1 VVVEVKALACALPAE
16 LDLPLSRFSIAELR
30 RETIA
35 RGITAAISGST
46 LWRWLHDDAIR
57 PWRHRSWIF
66 PRDPDFA
73 AKAGR
78 VLDLYARRWQGRP
91 LRADELVVCADEKT
105 MIQARARRHP
115 SLAPGPGRVMRVEH
129 EYRRRGALAYLAA
142 WDVRTGVPSGRCE
155 PRTGIAPFERLVA
168 QVMEREPY
176 VSARRV
182 FWIVDNGSSHRGTAS
197 AERLATR
204 WPTIELVHLPLHASW
219 LNQVEIYFSVVQ
231 RKALTPNAWRSTSE
245 LEHRLSAFEQRYA
258 AVATPF
264 EWHFTRTDL
273 GRLLAR
279 LPATTELA
287 A

>member
-1 VVVEVKALACALPAE
+1 MVEVKALACALPAE
-16 LDLPLSRFSIAELR
+16 LGLPLSRFSIAELR
-30 RETIA
+30 RETLA
-35 RGITAAISGST
+35 RGIAAAISGST
-46 LWRWLHDDAIR
+46 VWRWLHDDAIR

-66 PRDPDFA
+66 LRDPDFA
-73 AKAGR
+73 ARAGR
-78 VLDLYARRWQGRP
+78 VLDLYGRRWQGRP
-91 LRADELVVCADEKT
+91 LGADELVLCADEKT

-115 SLAPGPGRVMRVEH
+115 SLAPAAGRAMRVEH

-142 WDVRTGVPSGRCE
+142 WDARSGQPFGRCE

-168 QVMEREPY
+168 QVMAREPY
-176 VSARRV
+176 ASARRV

-197 AERLATR
+197 AERLAAR

-231 RKALTPNAWRSTSE
+231 RKLLTPNAWRSAAE
-245 LEHRLSAFEQRYA
+245 LEAQILGFERRYA

-264 EWHFTRTDL
+264 EWRFSRADL
-273 GRLLAR
+273 RRLLAR